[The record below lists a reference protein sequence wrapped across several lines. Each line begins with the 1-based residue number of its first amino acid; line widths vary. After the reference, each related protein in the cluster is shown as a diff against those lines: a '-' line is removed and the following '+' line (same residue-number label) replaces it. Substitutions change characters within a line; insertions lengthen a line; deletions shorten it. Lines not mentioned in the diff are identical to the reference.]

1 MRPEQSAVISTY
13 TESLVAPARSAFM
26 SDSLQQKPGVKHR
39 LMEELKNYAFI
50 SAYLFICFSVILLY
64 EAALAPVGQNALLE
78 LGVALGKALVLGKF
92 VLIGAAVESRTQMN
106 TTGLVSRVARRTVL
120 ILAVLIALKLLEELI
135 IGVVHDRSIAN
146 IIGELTGQP
155 WLHLLAPVLLMLL
168 ILIPLITTSEVSRAL
183 GRGRLKQ
190 LLFDKGASR
199 P

>member
-1 MRPEQSAVISTY
+1 
-13 TESLVAPARSAFM
+13 M

>member
-135 IGVVHDRSIAN
+135 IGVVHDRRIAN

-155 WLHLLAPVLLMLL
+155 WLNLLAPVLLMLL
-168 ILIPLITTSEVSRAL
+168 ILIPLITASEVSQAL

-190 LLFDKGASR
+190 LLFDKRPSR